1 MRRWEVL
8 LWLFLAGLLVGVG
21 FWWWSS
27 RENPEPPPPL
37 TSINPYARL
46 TAGGSPLPS
55 DAREDVVVEQQRL
68 DGRIFTLSYDAETGS
83 WQLEFFVENRQQ
95 ILRYIAAEASFFYF
109 NTYELLWDEVAPE
122 ILSEEIKALSDI
134 EQYLLTDNQLDGFNR
149 LAFESESVV
158 CAQTPTVLC
167 AVWQARNVINSE
179 EVVIYVNKQS
189 RKIDHIVSINPLDLG
204 EGTVIANYTYEP
216 VVIDSP
222 PAERTRYLSDD

>member
-27 RENPEPPPPL
+27 RENPEPPPAL

-109 NTYELLWDEVAPE
+109 NTYELLWDEVASE

>member
-8 LWLFLAGLLVGVG
+8 LWLLLAGLLVGAA

-27 RENPEPPPPL
+27 RETPEPTPTP

-55 DAREDVVVEQQRL
+55 DAREDVVVDQQQL
-68 DGRIFTLSYDAETGS
+68 DGRVFTLSYDAQSGS
-83 WQLEFFVENRQQ
+83 WQLEFFAEDRQQ
-95 ILRYIAAEASFFYF
+95 ILRYIAGEASFFYF
-109 NTYELLWDEVAPE
+109 NTDVLLWDEVDPD
-122 ILSEEIKALSDI
+122 ILSEEVKALVDI
-134 EQYLLTDNQLDGFNR
+134 EQYLLTDSQFNGFNR

-179 EVVIYVNKQS
+179 EVIIYVNKQS

-216 VVIDSP
+216 VIIGSP
-222 PAERTRYLSDD
+222 PAEETRYLSDD